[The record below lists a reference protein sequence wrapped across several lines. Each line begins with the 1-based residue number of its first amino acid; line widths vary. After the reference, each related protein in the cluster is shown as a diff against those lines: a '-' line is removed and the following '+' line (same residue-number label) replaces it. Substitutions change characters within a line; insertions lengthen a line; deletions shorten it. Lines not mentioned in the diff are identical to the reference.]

1 MSVISPTEQPT
12 PELIIT
18 PQQHQN
24 QWLYEF
30 PSSTLY
36 LTTLET
42 TGGRLKLTM
51 QEQDTSTLY
60 LKTYMCL
67 LSMNELI
74 ELLKS
79 VNDKIDYANEK
90 SLVTG
95 KVLDSIDITSIIV
108 ELEDHYDI
116 EITMEYMENEN
127 FDSVEAMLKMIEELQ
142 D

>member
-1 MSVISPTEQPT
+1 
-12 PELIIT
+12 
-18 PQQHQN
+18 
-24 QWLYEF
+24 
-30 PSSTLY
+30 
-36 LTTLET
+36 
-42 TGGRLKLTM
+42 
-51 QEQDTSTLY
+51 
-60 LKTYMCL
+60 
-67 LSMNELI
+67 MNELI

-116 EITMEYMENEN
+116 EITMEYMENEY

>member
-1 MSVISPTEQPT
+1 
-12 PELIIT
+12 
-18 PQQHQN
+18 
-24 QWLYEF
+24 
-30 PSSTLY
+30 
-36 LTTLET
+36 
-42 TGGRLKLTM
+42 
-51 QEQDTSTLY
+51 
-60 LKTYMCL
+60 
-67 LSMNELI
+67 MNELI

-127 FDSVEAMLKMIEELQ
+127 FDSVAAMLKMIEVLQ

>member
-1 MSVISPTEQPT
+1 
-12 PELIIT
+12 
-18 PQQHQN
+18 
-24 QWLYEF
+24 
-30 PSSTLY
+30 
-36 LTTLET
+36 
-42 TGGRLKLTM
+42 
-51 QEQDTSTLY
+51 
-60 LKTYMCL
+60 
-67 LSMNELI
+67 MNELI

-116 EITMEYMENEN
+116 AITMEYMENEN

>member
-1 MSVISPTEQPT
+1 
-12 PELIIT
+12 
-18 PQQHQN
+18 
-24 QWLYEF
+24 
-30 PSSTLY
+30 
-36 LTTLET
+36 
-42 TGGRLKLTM
+42 
-51 QEQDTSTLY
+51 
-60 LKTYMCL
+60 
-67 LSMNELI
+67 MNELI